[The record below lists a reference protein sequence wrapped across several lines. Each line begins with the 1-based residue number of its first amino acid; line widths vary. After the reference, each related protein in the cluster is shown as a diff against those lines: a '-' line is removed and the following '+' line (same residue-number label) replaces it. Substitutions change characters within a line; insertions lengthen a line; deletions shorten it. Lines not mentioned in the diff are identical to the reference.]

1 MQRLSGAVQIRGV
14 ENRKQS
20 AGCLQVRRVD
30 GRSRTLRGDTGKH
43 EKDGVKNEKNENGNR
58 GEETRGSGGCVS
70 P

>member
-1 MQRLSGAVQIRGV
+1 MQQLSGAVQIRGV

-43 EKDGVKNEKNENGNR
+43 EKDGVKNENGNG

>member
-1 MQRLSGAVQIRGV
+1 MQRLSGAAQIRGV
-14 ENRKQS
+14 EDRKQS

-30 GRSRTLRGDTGKH
+30 GRLRTPRGDTGKH
-43 EKDGVKNEKNENGNR
+43 EKDGVKNENRNR